1 MNLEKPSYAGLFGAV
16 RGGWPCLY
24 GWPVVSLVVVHVLA
38 LVGFFVV
45 GGLLHQL
52 EVVDNGS

>member
-1 MNLEKPSYAGLFGAV
+1 MSLEKPSYSGLFGAV
-16 RGGWPCLY
+16 RGVRPCLY

-38 LVGFFVV
+38 LVGFLVV

-52 EVVDNGS
+52 EVVDDGA